1 MVARVSI
8 SSALLDELQAAS
20 AASPGAEICG
30 LLYGRPDAIFMA
42 EACANVAPTPDR
54 AFELDP
60 AALIAAHRR
69 ARAGGPAIIGHYHS
83 HPSGRAEPSA
93 IDAEA
98 APPDGA
104 LWLILTA
111 GEARLWRATPDG
123 AWHGRFDPVPLAIDA
138 PCDAPPPSP

>member
-42 EACANVAPTPDR
+42 EACANVAPRPDR

-111 GEARLWRATPDG
+111 GEAFGDSTA
-123 AWHGRFDPVPLAIDA
+123 GRGQRVNVEYVSANPTGPMHVGH
-138 PCDAPPPSP
+138 

>member
-8 SSALLDELQAAS
+8 SSVLLDALRAAS
-20 AASPGAEICG
+20 AASPAAEVCG
-30 LLYGRPDAIFMA
+30 LLYGRPDTIVAA
-42 EACANVAPTPDR
+42 EACPNVAPTPDR

-69 ARAGGPAIIGHYHS
+69 AREGGLAIIGHYHS

-93 IDAEA
+93 TDADA
-98 APPDGA
+98 AVPDGA

-123 AWHGRFDPVPLAIDA
+123 SWHGRFDPVPLAIDA